1 MKNYLMNYYLLINF
15 STLIISGIDK
25 IKARRTKWRIKESTL
40 YLLSFLGGAFGMVL
54 SMALFRHKTRKT
66 NFILIVTLAFVLHV
80 FILGMNVYM
89 DLL

>member
-1 MKNYLMNYYLLINF
+1 MNEYIVTYYLLINALAMVV
-15 STLIISGIDK
+15 TGIDK

-54 SMALFRHKTRKT
+54 SMVLFRHKTQKAKFT
-66 NFILIVTLAFVLHV
+66 MIVSLAVVLHL
-80 FILGMNVYM
+80 FIIGYIIFK